1 MDDAVASDEG
11 RGIDARQFAEGLLQR
26 LGGDVRVKPGQR
38 PAQAPFQ
45 QYLAVVAALGLGFS
59 GSDGRAEFDSIT

>member
-1 MDDAVASDEG
+1 MVQGSEVG
-11 RGIDARQFAEGLLQR
+11 KGLLQR